1 MLTKFCW
8 DDLNKRRLF
17 IRKQQC
23 SIYSYPSNTFLL
35 CWTKCFNKAKS
46 EIFCQTESSTNN
58 SLLFFL
64 NMFNKFYEW
73 IGTGIAH
80 LRNGVPAGGDHPG
93 AVRVHQD
100 GSSRRKR
107 PLDCLEDGDGID
119 QEEDRGVKKFR
130 MGDFM
135 DTVKNAAEGMKNHG
149 SNMASW
155 VCSSVSPTLRS
166 MLPASPSP
174 PPTNPALPPVTD
186 ASPCVWTE
194 NKFVERSSGT
204 FEDTFVVP
212 SAAVEWKSIIKSD
225 SLRTEQSVTISKVDR
240 QPVCANR
247 PLDEQHK
254 TNGHSVSMTYACAV
268 KPCPFPRLGRY
279 VYHRPHRSP
288 RWTNVSVMHCQ
299 DIFFVLSRLSTPGSS
314 NTSFTSMYEKS
325 FPIRVVRSPSH
336 GSSGRQ
342 CRVRTRCT
350 AQESVREEEKE
361 VYRQLLAVVSGRH
374 SSFFHDGS
382 SHSGLRS
389 HRDFSSFLTSSR
401 RLLQCASPACS
412 RAGESSFNLSSLPP
426 SPHTLS
432 TLPSPGPLS
441 NGPEPQTW
449 AYDGDG
455 EPDSGRSAAAVGSM
469 PSPGA
474 LQDASSQDTQSS
486 AHDGDS
492 VIFVKEQH
500 GTSPESSS
508 VPCFQA
514 ELWIKEL
521 CEVRV
526 CVCVFVRTCVHLGG
540 WMYAHVHLHWSS
552 LYDFR
557 ARERR
562 RLIEEQEAL
571 ASQLLR
577 QRLSGEGQAG
587 PAGVE
592 LNVRVPLEKEVPV
605 APVAEQSD
613 STAEEQEFPEMT
625 EAMEKEVSRALRAGS
640 QDDVLS
646 EGFRLTITRKDLQ
659 TLSNL
664 NWLNDEVINFYMNL
678 LVERSKAQHLPSVYT
693 FNTFFF
699 PKLRSSGYS
708 AVRRWT
714 KKVDIF
720 SVDIVLV
727 PVHLGVH
734 WCLSV
739 VDFRKKNI
747 TYFDSMGG
755 SNDEACR
762 ILLGYLKQ
770 ENKDK
775 KGQDLDTSDWTLQS
789 KKRSEI
795 PQQMNGSD
803 CGMFTCKYAEYI
815 TKDKPITFTQKHMP
829 YFRRRMV
836 WEILNQR
843 LL

>member
-1 MLTKFCW
+1 MELIK
-8 DDLNKRRLF
+8 K
-17 IRKQQC
+17 
-23 SIYSYPSNTFLL
+23 
-35 CWTKCFNKAKS
+35 
-46 EIFCQTESSTNN
+46 
-58 SLLFFL
+58 
-64 NMFNKFYEW
+64 
-73 IGTGIAH
+73 
-80 LRNGVPAGGDHPG
+80 
-93 AVRVHQD
+93 
-100 GSSRRKR
+100 
-107 PLDCLEDGDGID
+107 
-119 QEEDRGVKKFR
+119 EDR
-130 MGDFM
+130 
-135 DTVKNAAEGMKNHG
+135 
-149 SNMASW
+149 
-155 VCSSVSPTLRS
+155 
-166 MLPASPSP
+166 
-174 PPTNPALPPVTD
+174 
-186 ASPCVWTE
+186 
-194 NKFVERSSGT
+194 
-204 FEDTFVVP
+204 
-212 SAAVEWKSIIKSD
+212 D

-247 PLDEQHK
+247 PLDECVHF
-254 TNGHSVSMTYACAV
+254 TCLLPAV
-268 KPCPFPRLGRY
+268 GIAYYF
-279 VYHRPHRSP
+279 
-288 RWTNVSVMHCQ
+288 
-299 DIFFVLSRLSTPGSS
+299 
-314 NTSFTSMYEKS
+314 KS

-374 SSFFHDGS
+374 SSFYPRWQLS
-382 SHSGLRS
+382 SGIRS
-389 HRDFSSFLTSSR
+389 HRDFFLTSSR
-401 RLLQCASPACS
+401 RLLQVP
-412 RAGESSFNLSSLPP
+412 SFNLSSLPP

-449 AYDGDG
+449 A
-455 EPDSGRSAAAVGSM
+455 AAVGSM

-486 AHDGDS
+486 GGQSATFIEFSRG
-492 VIFVKEQH
+492 I
-500 GTSPESSS
+500 

-514 ELWIKEL
+514 ELGSKN
-521 CEVRV
+521 
-526 CVCVFVRTCVHLGG
+526 
-540 WMYAHVHLHWSS
+540 SS
-552 LYDFR
+552 MTFR

-571 ASQLLR
+571 ASH
-577 QRLSGEGQAG
+577 SSG

-646 EGFRLTITRKDLQ
+646 EGFRLTITRKRLADTQQPKLAH
-659 TLSNL
+659 
-664 NWLNDEVINFYMNL
+664 DEGMINFYMNL

-762 ILLGYLKQ
+762 ILLGFSIFHPAG
-770 ENKDK
+770 D
-775 KGQDLDTSDWTLQS
+775 
-789 KKRSEI
+789 

-815 TKDKPITFTQKHMP
+815 HQRQKHMP
-829 YFRRRMV
+829 YFRRRMDIV
-836 WEILNQR
+836 SRKKPYRFPLSATYFNNSNMLFQSQP
-843 LL
+843 

>member
-1 MLTKFCW
+1 
-8 DDLNKRRLF
+8 
-17 IRKQQC
+17 
-23 SIYSYPSNTFLL
+23 
-35 CWTKCFNKAKS
+35 
-46 EIFCQTESSTNN
+46 
-58 SLLFFL
+58 
-64 NMFNKFYEW
+64 MFNKFYEW
-73 IGTGIAH
+73 IGSGIAH
-80 LRNGVPAGGDHPG
+80 LRNGEPAEGDHPG
-93 AVRVHQD
+93 DVRAHQD
-100 GSSRRKR
+100 GSARRKR
-107 PLDCLEDGDGID
+107 PSHCLEDGDAID
-119 QEEDRGVKKFR
+119 QEEDRAVKKFR

-135 DTVKNAAEGMKNHG
+135 GTMKNAAEGMKNHG
-149 SNMASW
+149 STVASW
-155 VCSSVSPTLRS
+155 VRSSVSPTLKS
-166 MLPASPSP
+166 MLPAP
-174 PPTNPALPPVTD
+174 PPTDTALPSTTHTSQC
-186 ASPCVWTE
+186 AWTE
-194 NKFVERSSGT
+194 RKFVERSPET
-204 FEDTFVVP
+204 FEDTFAVP
-212 SAAVEWKSIIKSD
+212 STAVEWKTIVKSD
-225 SLRTEQSVTISKVDR
+225 SLRTEQSVTISKVSR
-240 QPVCANR
+240 RKVCTKR

-254 TNGHSVSMTYACAV
+254 TNGHSVSMAHACAV
-268 KPCPFPRLGRY
+268 KACPLPRLGRY
-279 VYHRPHRSP
+279 LHHRPHPSP
-288 RWTNVSVMHCQ
+288 
-299 DIFFVLSRLSTPGSS
+299 SRISTPGPSS
-314 NTSFTSMYEKS
+314 ASLTSMYEKS

-336 GSSGRQ
+336 GSSGRH
-342 CRVRTRCT
+342 CRVQSRCT

-361 VYRQLLAVVSGRH
+361 VYQQLLSLVSGGH
-374 SSFFHDGS
+374 SSLFHDGS
-382 SHSGLRS
+382 SLPGIRS

-401 RLLQCASPACS
+401 RLCDSPAGS
-412 RAGESSFNLSSLPP
+412 GVGESSFNTSSLPP
-426 SPHTLS
+426 SPHTSS

-441 NGPEPQTW
+441 NGPEPHSW
-449 AYDGDG
+449 GRDG
-455 EPDSGRSAAAVGSM
+455 EPDSGRSTGAVRSA

-492 VIFVKEQH
+492 VIFVKEQQ
-500 GTSPESSS
+500 GIRPENSS

-521 CEVRV
+521 
-526 CVCVFVRTCVHLGG
+526 T
-540 WMYAHVHLHWSS
+540 S
-552 LYDFR
+552 LYDSR

-571 ASQLLR
+571 TSLLLR
-577 QRLSGEGQAG
+577 QRLTGEGQTG

-592 LNVRVPLEKEVPV
+592 LHVRVPLEKEVPL
-605 APVAEQSD
+605 APVTEEKERS
-613 STAEEQEFPEMT
+613 SEEQEFPELS
-625 EAMEKEVSRALRAGS
+625 EAMEKEVNRALRAGS

-659 TLSNL
+659 TLSHL

-720 SVDIVLV
+720 SVDIILV

-739 VDFRKKNI
+739 VDLRKKSI
-747 TYFDSMGG
+747 MYFDSMGR

-762 ILLGYLKQ
+762 VLLDYLKQ
-770 ENKDK
+770 ESKDK
-775 KGQDLDTSDWTLQS
+775 RSRDLDTSDWTLQS
-789 KKRSEI
+789 KKRNEI